1 MVTHKELKA
10 LLESVIKKC
19 ASQYGEKHDLSRERM
34 PEKEKTEKH
43 VLTGMFRKPSCL
55 HPLTNAA
62 APLPALTMISGCS
75 NSIS

>member
-34 PEKEKTEKH
+34 PEREKTQKH
-43 VLTGMFRKPSCL
+43 ILTRMFR
-55 HPLTNAA
+55 
-62 APLPALTMISGCS
+62 
-75 NSIS
+75 